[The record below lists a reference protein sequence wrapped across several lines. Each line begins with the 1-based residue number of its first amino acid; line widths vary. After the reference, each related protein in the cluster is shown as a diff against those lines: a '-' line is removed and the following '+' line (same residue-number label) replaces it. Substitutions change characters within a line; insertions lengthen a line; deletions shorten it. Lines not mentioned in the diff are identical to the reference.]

1 MNILKAKIPVTLKT
15 GNTNETELLNP
26 IIYITIIDQSP
37 PGSLIAQDNHI
48 EWGNLEYVRSDFW
61 KESLTMRTSR
71 GLLVRSKSELL
82 IVEMLYRYGIPFRY
96 EQELWI
102 NGKDWAPDFTF
113 EGADG
118 RPFIPLSIRIVSIS
132 LHSFRYRS
140 ESVSLDSSRWY
151 AVFLLSLLLQ

>member
-1 MNILKAKIPVTLKT
+1 MTKAYALLP
-15 GNTNETELLNP
+15 EEYFFDRDELA
-26 IIYITIIDQSP
+26 IDLHLEGEIQAR
-37 PGSLIAQDNHI
+37 IDRHI